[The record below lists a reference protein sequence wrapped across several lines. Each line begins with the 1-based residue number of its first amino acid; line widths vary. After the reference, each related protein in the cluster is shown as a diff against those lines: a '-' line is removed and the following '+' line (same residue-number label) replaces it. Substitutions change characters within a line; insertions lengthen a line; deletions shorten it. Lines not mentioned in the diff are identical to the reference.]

1 MTRYEF
7 IDKFVINPTK
17 IYSADMTIAEE
28 GVESPLLDID
38 TDKLYGN
45 TKFNVTPEVLE
56 RIR

>member
-1 MTRYEF
+1 
-7 IDKFVINPTK
+7 
-17 IYSADMTIAEE
+17 MTIAEE